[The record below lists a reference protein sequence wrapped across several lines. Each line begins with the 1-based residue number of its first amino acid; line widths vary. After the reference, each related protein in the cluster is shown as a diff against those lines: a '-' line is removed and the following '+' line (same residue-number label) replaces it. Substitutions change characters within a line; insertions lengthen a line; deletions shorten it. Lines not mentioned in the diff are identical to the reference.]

1 MQRSSTATEVERYA
15 LLPIRELS
23 DDPKE
28 LDSVSIIDTE
38 PSSPRWIRL
47 CAFASIALAVLSCFI
62 PDSQPASLPNAVFP
76 SRVARL
82 AHAATLPRPPM
93 YIGLS
98 RLNHT
103 TALAALPDELVYFPH
118 MFAPI
123 SQSEPDKVWPTDGRE
138 RRTFNG
144 VVSPGEPRIII
155 DHSTG
160 TSMIMQLRVQDYGME
175 RCTISAILPW
185 PSDSQLKEQ
194 NRTLILS
201 SARTRLD
208 IWRLETRGDV
218 ELDLTSL
225 NWYTRPARSS
235 LIATIDARAGRET
248 RTPEF
253 DCGASGSLQTY
264 EISCAEPIDED
275 EACRIEFWQEQPE
288 TVPRMGKDTLLC
300 MDMLMTDAY
309 PVAFVV
315 VQMPSL

>member
-15 LLPIRELS
+15 LLPNPRLS

-28 LDSVSIIDTE
+28 FDGVGIINTE
-38 PSSPRWIRL
+38 PPSPRWVRL

-62 PDSQPASLPNAVFP
+62 PSSPPASLSNTAFP
-76 SRVARL
+76 SRSARL
-82 AHAATLPRPPM
+82 AHAANLPRPPM

-98 RLNHT
+98 RLNRT
-103 TALAALPDELVYFPH
+103 TALSALPDELVYFPH
-118 MFAPI
+118 VFAPV

-144 VVSPGEPRIII
+144 VVSPGEPRVII
-155 DHSTG
+155 DHLSG

-185 PSDSQLKEQ
+185 PSDSHLKEQ

-208 IWRLETRGDV
+208 IWRLETRGGV

-225 NWYTRPARSS
+225 NWHTRPARSS
-235 LIATIDARAGRET
+235 LIATIDARAGREI

-264 EISCAEPIDED
+264 EISCAEPFADD

-288 TVPRMGKDTLLC
+288 TVPRM
-300 MDMLMTDAY
+300 
-309 PVAFVV
+309 AFVII
-315 VQMPSL
+315 QMPSL